1 MIRRFKVQEDPM
13 HRLAITDHFTPR
25 GVTLA
30 GVAALTTFLLGP
42 WAVVLAVGVLLYTR
56 NVTITWPSTAA
67 PVQEQPAT
75 EEASR

>member
-1 MIRRFKVQEDPM
+1 M
-13 HRLAITDHFTPR
+13 HRLTITDHFTPR

-30 GVAALTTFLLGP
+30 GVAALTTFLLDP

-56 NVTITWPSTAA
+56 NVTITWPSTAPVREQA
-67 PVQEQPAT
+67 PVA